1 MKETINKIMRWY
13 LRQRMGRI
21 IEFIEQPHKVQ
32 KQVLLQ
38 QLIAASK
45 HTKWGK
51 EFGYAH
57 IKTEE
62 DFAKQ
67 VPIFDYEGLK
77 PYIQRMMHG
86 ERDVLWGGQVK
97 WFSKSSGTTND
108 KSKYIPLTDQ
118 NLFTN
123 HIRGNWDATTILYRN
138 NPNARNFADKNLLM
152 VGSLETFE
160 PYPKT
165 TIGDVSAIMAHRMPL
180 VGRPFF
186 APDFKTALMS
196 NWEEKIER
204 TAQLTKDATDINMI
218 AGVPTWTIVL
228 FRKLLEITG
237 KENISEVWPSLSVY
251 AHGGVGFAPYKE
263 QFKQFIPK
271 EDFTYLEI
279 YNASEGFFSLQMNPE
294 DDDMLLLLNNGVYYE
309 FLPMEEWDK
318 EHPIAIPLSEVELGK
333 NYAMV
338 VSTTAGLWR
347 YKLGDTVTFTSIY
360 PYKIKIT
367 GRTKQFVNAF
377 GEEVMVENTD
387 KALALSCQQTRSIA
401 LEYTVAPIYFSE
413 VDKGG
418 HHWLIEF
425 EKPPLNLTA
434 FQTKLDQNLQQLN
447 SDYEAKRFKNMA
459 LNELRLTV
467 LPKGTFHNWMRSR
480 GKFGVQNKIPR
491 LANHRRYLEEILNF
505 SEESV

>member
-1 MKETINKIMRWY
+1 MRWY
-13 LRQRMGRI
+13 LRQRMARI
-21 IEFIEQPHKVQ
+21 RTFMEQPHKVQ
-32 KQVLLQ
+32 QQVLRE
-38 QLIAASK
+38 LIAASK
-45 HTKWGK
+45 HTKWGQ
-51 EFGYAH
+51 EFGYKS
-57 IKTEE
+57 IKNQKEYAT
-62 DFAKQ
+62 Q
-67 VPIFDYEGLK
+67 VPISDYDQLK
-77 PYIQRMMHG
+77 PYIERMMYG
-86 ERDVLWGGQVK
+86 EKDVLWGGKVK
-97 WFSKSSGTTND
+97 WFAKSSGTTSD
-108 KSKYIPLTDQ
+108 KSKYVPLTDQ
-118 NLFTN
+118 NLFSN
-123 HIRGNWDATTILYRN
+123 HIRGNWDTTTILYHH
-138 NPNARNFADKNLLM
+138 NPNARTFADKNLLM

-165 TIGDVSAIMAHRMPL
+165 TIGDVSAIMAHRMPW

-186 APDFKTALMS
+186 APDFKTALMP

-204 TAQLTKDATDINMI
+204 TAQLTKDDTSINMI

-237 KENISEVWPSLSVY
+237 KENISQIWPNLSVY

-271 EDFTYLEI
+271 EDFTYMEI
-279 YNASEGFFSLQMNPE
+279 YNASEGFFSLKLNPE

-318 EHPIAIPLSEVELGK
+318 ASPTAIPLQEVEIGK

-338 VSTTAGLWR
+338 VSTNAGLWR
-347 YKLGDTVTFTSIY
+347 YKIGDTVSFTSIY

-377 GEEVMVENTD
+377 GEEVMVDNTD
-387 KALALSCQQTRSIA
+387 KAIAITCQQTRSMVA
-401 LEYTVAPIYFSE
+401 EYTVAPIYFSQE
-413 VDKGG
+413 GKGG

-425 EKPPLNLTA
+425 EHHPLNVED
-434 FQTKLDQNLQQLN
+434 FTKRLDENLQQIN

-459 LNELRLTV
+459 LNQLKLTV
-467 LPKGTFHNWMRSR
+467 LPKGTFHAWMRSR

-491 LANHRRYLEEILNF
+491 LANHRRYLEEILGLA
-505 SEESV
+505 EENV